1 MLKLSASVPN
11 INKWRIVYLAVELFV
26 PWNVQQN
33 NLSRKA
39 RWMETNQQISTNNEA
54 NKKRQDAPQ
63 RIDHTPQ
70 KKQQKN
76 TTRSKSQESVC
87 RFKWLPSF
95 RDPWLFF
102 FFVSER
108 KKRSLY
114 VNRNQRSLVTTDS
127 SASRHQSFWF
137 FQKLFDWENV
147 NWWNWRIGRL
157 FITTWRRYESIF
169 KDFGLKLWS
178 WWNF

>member
-11 INKWRIVYLAVELFV
+11 INKWRIAYLAVELFV

-39 RWMETNQQISTNNEA
+39 RWMETIQQISTNNEA

-70 KKQQKN
+70 KKKKKHNEIKEPRIRLPFQMTSKLP
-76 TTRSKSQESVC
+76 RS
-87 RFKWLPSF
+87 LT
-95 RDPWLFF
+95 FF

-137 FQKLFDWENV
+137 FQKFFDWENV

>member
-33 NLSRKA
+33 NLSRKP
-39 RWMETNQQISTNNEA
+39 RWIETNQRISTNSKG

-70 KKQQKN
+70 KN
-76 TTRSKSQESVC
+76 RTRSKSQESVC

-102 FFVSER
+102 VSKR

-114 VNRNQRSLVTTDS
+114 VNRNQQSLVPTDT
-127 SASRHQSFWF
+127 SASRQQSFF
-137 FQKLFDWENV
+137 FQKFFHRENI
-147 NWWNWRIGRL
+147 NWWNWQIGHL
-157 FITTWRRYESIF
+157 LTWTWRKFETVF
-169 KDFGLKLWS
+169 KDSGQKM
-178 WWNF
+178 NR